1 MALEDWLES
10 EVAVAVAA
18 TTVVLSP
25 KARRVVRR
33 GAVYA
38 VAGALKASE
47 EAGVDEARPSRD
59 EQSAEERAEEL
70 VERVSAQV
78 VQFTRRVVV
87 RAREELEDIVAE
99 AQSLRRGNRPP
110 E

>member
-38 VAGALKASE
+38 VAGALKASDLV
-47 EAGVDEARPSRD
+47 AAAARG
-59 EQSAEERAEEL
+59 
-70 VERVSAQV
+70 
-78 VQFTRRVVV
+78 
-87 RAREELEDIVAE
+87 VAE
-99 AQSLRRGNRPP
+99 GVSERPADTAERSDP
-110 E
+110 QTSSG

>member
-18 TTVVLSP
+18 TTVILSP

-38 VAGALKASE
+38 VAGALKASDLV
-47 EAGVDEARPSRD
+47 AAAARGVAQGVSERPGGA
-59 EQSAEERAEEL
+59 AE
-70 VERVSAQV
+70 
-78 VQFTRRVVV
+78 
-87 RAREELEDIVAE
+87 
-99 AQSLRRGNRPP
+99 PP
-110 E
+110 GPQTSSG

>member
-38 VAGALKASE
+38 VAGALKASDLV
-47 EAGVDEARPSRD
+47 AAAARGVAQGVSERPTGATEPPAS
-59 EQSAEERAEEL
+59 E
-70 VERVSAQV
+70 
-78 VQFTRRVVV
+78 TR
-87 RAREELEDIVAE
+87 
-99 AQSLRRGNRPP
+99 
-110 E
+110 

>member
-25 KARRVVRR
+25 RARRLVRR

-38 VAGALKASE
+38 VAGALKASDLVT
-47 EAGVDEARPSRD
+47 AAARGVAQGVSERPTD
-59 EQSAEERAEEL
+59 AAE
-70 VERVSAQV
+70 
-78 VQFTRRVVV
+78 
-87 RAREELEDIVAE
+87 
-99 AQSLRRGNRPP
+99 RPAP
-110 E
+110 ETSSG

>member
-38 VAGALKASE
+38 VAGALKASDLV
-47 EAGVDEARPSRD
+47 AAAARG
-59 EQSAEERAEEL
+59 
-70 VERVSAQV
+70 
-78 VQFTRRVVV
+78 
-87 RAREELEDIVAE
+87 VAE
-99 AQSLRRGNRPP
+99 GVSERPAGAAEGPPP
-110 E
+110 EKSSG

>member
-25 KARRVVRR
+25 KARRYVRR

-38 VAGALKASE
+38 VAGVLKAADLAAA
-47 EAGVDEARPSRD
+47 AGRGVAGGVGSATESVARD
-59 EQSAEERAEEL
+59 ETSGTTEG
-70 VERVSAQV
+70 V
-78 VQFTRRVVV
+78 
-87 RAREELEDIVAE
+87 
-99 AQSLRRGNRPP
+99 
-110 E
+110 

>member
-38 VAGALKASE
+38 VAGALKATDLVTAAARGVAQGVSE
-47 EAGVDEARPSRD
+47 RPTGAT
-59 EQSAEERAEEL
+59 E
-70 VERVSAQV
+70 
-78 VQFTRRVVV
+78 
-87 RAREELEDIVAE
+87 
-99 AQSLRRGNRPP
+99 PP
-110 E
+110 APETSSG

>member
-38 VAGALKASE
+38 VAGDLVAAAARGVAQGVSERPTGATEPPASE
-47 EAGVDEARPSRD
+47 TSSG
-59 EQSAEERAEEL
+59 
-70 VERVSAQV
+70 
-78 VQFTRRVVV
+78 
-87 RAREELEDIVAE
+87 
-99 AQSLRRGNRPP
+99 
-110 E
+110 

>member
-18 TTVVLSP
+18 TTVILSP

-38 VAGALKASE
+38 VAGALKASDLV
-47 EAGVDEARPSRD
+47 AAAARGVAQGVSEGPPAA
-59 EQSAEERAEEL
+59 AER
-70 VERVSAQV
+70 S
-78 VQFTRRVVV
+78 
-87 RAREELEDIVAE
+87 ARET
-99 AQSLRRGNRPP
+99 SSG
-110 E
+110 

>member
-38 VAGALKASE
+38 VAGALKASDLVAAAARGVSHGVSDRP
-47 EAGVDEARPSRD
+47 AGAPEPSGP
-59 EQSAEERAEEL
+59 QS
-70 VERVSAQV
+70 S
-78 VQFTRRVVV
+78 
-87 RAREELEDIVAE
+87 
-99 AQSLRRGNRPP
+99 SG
-110 E
+110 

>member
-25 KARRVVRR
+25 KARRVLRR

-38 VAGALKASE
+38 VAGALKTRDLVA
-47 EAGVDEARPSRD
+47 AAARG
-59 EQSAEERAEEL
+59 
-70 VERVSAQV
+70 
-78 VQFTRRVVV
+78 
-87 RAREELEDIVAE
+87 VAE
-99 AQSLRRGNRPP
+99 GVSERPEGAAERPGP
-110 E
+110 ETSSG

>member
-25 KARRVVRR
+25 KARRVLRR

-38 VAGALKASE
+38 VAGALKASDLVA
-47 EAGVDEARPSRD
+47 AGARGVAQGVSERP
-59 EQSAEERAEEL
+59 EGAAE
-70 VERVSAQV
+70 
-78 VQFTRRVVV
+78 
-87 RAREELEDIVAE
+87 
-99 AQSLRRGNRPP
+99 PP
-110 E
+110 APETNSG

>member
-38 VAGALKASE
+38 VAGALKASDLV
-47 EAGVDEARPSRD
+47 AAAVRGVAQGVSERPTGAT
-59 EQSAEERAEEL
+59 E
-70 VERVSAQV
+70 
-78 VQFTRRVVV
+78 
-87 RAREELEDIVAE
+87 
-99 AQSLRRGNRPP
+99 PP
-110 E
+110 ASETSSG